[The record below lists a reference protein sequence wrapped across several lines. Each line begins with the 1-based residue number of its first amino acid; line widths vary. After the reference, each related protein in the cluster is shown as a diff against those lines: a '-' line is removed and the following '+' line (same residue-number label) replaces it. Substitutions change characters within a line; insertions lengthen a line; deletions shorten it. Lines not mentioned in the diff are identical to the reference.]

1 MILKHWKVFF
11 LLLFSTLA
19 TTFISCQ
26 PNNNLV
32 LDNIK
37 NEKELLSKLELP
49 EQTIIVKKTTRLQV
63 SHSYLFKIKNNYDG
77 DTFKDIF
84 DNKIRLFGVD
94 TPEIEPKNNTRFINI
109 KRANYYAR
117 KAKEFSANLLQK
129 WSNLAYATIVEKD
142 PYDRYV
148 AKVRIQKQDL
158 ASELLKNGL
167 AVLRYFQVD
176 KPKKKYYYPNHKEL
190 YTDYKNL
197 QNEAKDKKIN
207 VWSENT
213 KSIYGINLQYIS
225 KKY

>member
-1 MILKHWKVFF
+1 M
-11 LLLFSTLA
+11 
-19 TTFISCQ
+19 
-26 PNNNLV
+26 
-32 LDNIK
+32 
-37 NEKELLSKLELP
+37 
-49 EQTIIVKKTTRLQV
+49 
-63 SHSYLFKIKNNYDG
+63 
-77 DTFKDIF
+77 
-84 DNKIRLFGVD
+84 D

-176 KPKKKYYYPNHKEL
+176 KPKKNTIIQIIKSFILTTKIF
-190 YTDYKNL
+190 KMK
-197 QNEAKDKKIN
+197 QKIKK
-207 VWSENT
+207 
-213 KSIYGINLQYIS
+213 
-225 KKY
+225 